1 MEHESPAE
9 MKRFGALAGAMR
21 LAGSLRFPYPR
32 RGDIAAIA
40 AYTGA
45 ALAPFAFDE
54 VRLVPPTRTFS
65 GELDL
70 EVGGREVRLIE
81 VGPAHTQG
89 DLIAWVPDARIAIA
103 ADILFI
109 GVTPIMWAG
118 PLERWVAALERL
130 LGLGAERFVPG
141 HGPVCGPGEVR
152 QLIDYWRWL
161 DRAAQERLDS
171 GMSPPETA
179 RELVSGDEVAE
190 RDFADWLAPERAL
203 VSVGTIDAHRRGV
216 AKPPGP
222 RELIATFFRMAL
234 LARDLEA
241 RAAVSGSR
249 KCSRARRRN
258 ISPSNVGRLARLSR
272 RGLDNRGQVQY
283 PRYRSVPGFPVRIST
298 SVSRTT
304 YQRGRI
310 QP

>member
-1 MEHESPAE
+1 M
-9 MKRFGALAGAMR
+9 
-21 LAGSLRFPYPR
+21 
-32 RGDIAAIA
+32 
-40 AYTGA
+40 
-45 ALAPFAFDE
+45 
-54 VRLVPPTRTFS
+54 
-65 GELDL
+65 
-70 EVGGREVRLIE
+70 
-81 VGPAHTQG
+81 
-89 DLIAWVPDARIAIA
+89 
-103 ADILFI
+103 
-109 GVTPIMWAG
+109 
-118 PLERWVAALERL
+118 
-130 LGLGAERFVPG
+130 PG

-241 RAAVSGSR
+241 QGGG
-249 KCSRARRRN
+249 N
-258 ISPSNVGRLARLSR
+258 RL
-272 RGLDNRGQVQY
+272 
-283 PRYRSVPGFPVRIST
+283 P
-298 SVSRTT
+298 
-304 YQRGRI
+304 
-310 QP
+310 